1 MKEVGLFARLTVIF
15 LGVAC
20 QCGCTGRTNESAVS
34 QADGGNAFT
43 AYSEA
48 FAATG
53 VKRWLDAPDAAVARP
68 EEARAVLRAAAAVPC
83 DYEAILESS
92 RLGSRVFLVNRRKV
106 SMLLAAVEAELK
118 GDASARDCALG
129 EYRRYCKDESETFHE
144 EQDTRRRMV
153 QDE

>member
-1 MKEVGLFARLTVIF
+1 MRESGSFARLTAVF

-20 QCGCTGRTNESAVS
+20 QCGCTGRTNEPTVP

-53 VKRWLDAPDAAVARP
+53 VRRWLDAPEAAIARP
-68 EEARAVLRAAAAVPC
+68 EEARAALRAAAAVPC
-83 DYEAILESS
+83 DYEAILASS

-118 GDASARDCALG
+118 DDASARDCALG
-129 EYRRYCKDESETFHE
+129 EYRRYCRDESETFHG
-144 EQDTRRRMV
+144 EQDTRRGMT
-153 QDE
+153 QGE